1 VRIIA
6 LKHLDLARLTDTMV
20 WVDFLSTAEVNLGI
34 LCVCLPMLG
43 PVFLKRKDGIKPGFC
58 PKQLRCTAGTWS
70 KSKRSSGR
78 KRTPDSIALESIFAL
93 DTERSLGTKLCM
105 TKCHSSST
113 GSEAPLNPKSKPGA
127 TKMLDNPFIVEEQSE
142 IY

>member
-1 VRIIA
+1 
-6 LKHLDLARLTDTMV
+6 MV

-34 LCVCLPMLG
+34 FCVCLPMLG
-43 PVFLKRKDGIKPGFC
+43 PIVLKRKDETKPGFC

-70 KSKRSSGR
+70 DPKRSSRR

-113 GSEAPLNPKSKPGA
+113 GSEVLLNPKSKLGA
-127 TKMLDNPFIVEEQSE
+127 TKILDNPFIIEER
-142 IY
+142 